1 MSEETIILVGKYGGL
16 LVLAGLFIV
25 DWLDTKKSA
34 RSDKQQTNAI
44 LKELASANNNVAQ
57 SLNLLKASMD
67 NANCEFR
74 QHDERAIK
82 NFAEIKEE
90 LIRIKR

>member
-1 MSEETIILVGKYGGL
+1 MSEETVILIGKYGGL
-16 LVLAGLFIV
+16 LILAGLFV
-25 DWLDTKKSA
+25 MDWVDTKKSA

-44 LKELASANNNVAQ
+44 LKELATANNNVAQ

-67 NANCEFR
+67 NTNCEFR